1 MLITAEYN
9 RERALEYAKKWALE
23 RNPLFIDY
31 EGLGG
36 DCTSFAS
43 QVLYAG
49 SCRMNFTPI
58 TGWFFITDAQRS
70 ASWTGVEFFYNFIT
84 SNKGVGPYG
93 KEVFADEAVEGDII
107 QLQNEDGDF
116 YHSLVIIGTD
126 NMEFTVAAHSEDSYN
141 RLLSTYNYAGLRYIH
156 IEGIRYDIPLPQ
168 GCFDDL
174 LAGISL
180 GIV

>member
-1 MLITAEYN
+1 MLITADYN
-9 RERALEYAKKWALE
+9 RERALEYAKTWALD

-49 SCRMNFTPI
+49 SCRMNFTPV
-58 TGWFFITDAQRS
+58 TGWYFISDAQRS
-70 ASWTGVEFFYNFIT
+70 ASWTGVEFFFDFLTTNGGI
-84 SNKGVGPYG
+84 GPYG
-93 KEVFADEAVEGDII
+93 REVFADEVLPGDII

-116 YHSLVIIGTD
+116 YHTLVVVGSE
-126 NMEFTVAAHSEDSYN
+126 NMEFTVAAHSVDSYD
-141 RLLSTYNYAGLRYIH
+141 RPLSTYNYSGLRYIH
-156 IEGIRYDIPLPQ
+156 IDGIRYDVSLPL

-174 LAGISL
+174 IAGINL